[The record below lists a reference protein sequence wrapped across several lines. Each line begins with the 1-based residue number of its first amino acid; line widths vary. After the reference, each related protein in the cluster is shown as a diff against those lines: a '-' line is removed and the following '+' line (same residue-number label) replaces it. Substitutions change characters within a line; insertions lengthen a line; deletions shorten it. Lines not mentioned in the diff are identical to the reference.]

1 MGIQLTYEQA
11 VNREKDIKDELE
23 RLKAKTDKTAE
34 DHAKVRTLLASRED
48 IFDDYTQDGFEAA
61 FSALYDI
68 EDRQPVPGSER
79 TLYLLRRR

>member
-1 MGIQLTYEQA
+1 MSHVVTSGDPQAFLQSMASVSSYQQLQQG
-11 VNREKDIKDELE
+11 
-23 RLKAKTDKTAE
+23 
-34 DHAKVRTLLASRED
+34 